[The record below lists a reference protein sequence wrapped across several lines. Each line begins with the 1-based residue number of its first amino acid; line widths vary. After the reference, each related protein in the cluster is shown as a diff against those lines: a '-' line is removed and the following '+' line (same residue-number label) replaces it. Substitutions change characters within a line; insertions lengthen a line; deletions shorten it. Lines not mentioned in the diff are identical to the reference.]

1 MQNQNLLNNRGN
13 VEDVK
18 IAVKNCDNRKEL
30 RLALQNEREKESPR
44 KTVIE
49 LIEKKLKA

>member
-1 MQNQNLLNNRGN
+1 MNRSQLLNNRGN

-18 IAVKNCDNRKEL
+18 TAVKNCTSRKDL
-30 RLALQNEREKESPR
+30 RLALQDEREHKNR

-49 LIEKKLKA
+49 MLEKKLKA

>member
-1 MQNQNLLNNRGN
+1 MKNPNLLNNRGN

-18 IAVKNCDNRKEL
+18 TAVKNCTSRKEL
-30 RLALQNEREKESPR
+30 RLALQDERENKNR

-49 LIEKKLKA
+49 LLEKKLKP